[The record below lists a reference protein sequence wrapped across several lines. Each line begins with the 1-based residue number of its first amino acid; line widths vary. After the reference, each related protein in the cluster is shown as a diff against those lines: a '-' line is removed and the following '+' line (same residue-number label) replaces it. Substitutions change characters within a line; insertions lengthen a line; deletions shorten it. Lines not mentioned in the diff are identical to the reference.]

1 MQLQTQGL
9 IIKEQTIGESDR
21 LVTVLTR
28 DEGVV
33 RAFARKAKNLKDSK
47 NAATQL
53 LCYSRL
59 NIYKGREK
67 YIINEAFPIEV
78 FFDLRKNVSSLALAQ
93 YFCELSAELAPEG
106 VDSSEFLRIVL
117 NALHFLCSGKRPEL
131 LIKAV
136 VEMRMLTFS
145 GYMPDL
151 IGCSNCGRYEAEPMY
166 FLINKGKIYCENCFV
181 RTDQAY
187 ARLGA
192 GSLKAMRHI
201 VFSDFAKLF
210 SFSLADGAQRELA
223 VACEA
228 YILSVLQ
235 HKLGTLDFYHSM
247 SSEHL

>member
-1 MQLQTQGL
+1 MQLKTQGL

-28 DEGVV
+28 DEGVI

-78 FFDLRKNVSSLALAQ
+78 FFDLRKNISSLALAQ
-93 YFCELSAELAPEG
+93 YFCELSSELAPEG
-106 VDSSEFLRIVL
+106 VDSSEFLRIIL
-117 NALHFLCSGKRPEL
+117 NALHFLCSGKRPEPL
-131 LIKAV
+131 LKAI

-187 ARLGA
+187 TRLGA

-228 YILSVLQ
+228 YMLSVLQ

-247 SSEHL
+247 SSKHL